1 MSEIEYVV
9 PPAIKVSQDAVFN
22 FADLYNLTK
31 SWFEKHKYDFFEKE
45 YLDTERENKKSCNIR
60 WMSERKV
67 DDYTKFH
74 IDIAITGYDLE
85 DVSLKTCVACKGR
98 IVFQFASYLERDYED
113 MWSHN
118 FFMRFIRSAYDT
130 FVIRGKFSKYKQE
143 LKEETYAL
151 FNQTKSFLRLQEYKA

>member
-45 YLDTERENKKSCNIR
+45 YLDIE
-60 WMSERKV
+60 
-67 DDYTKFH
+67 
-74 IDIAITGYDLE
+74 ITGYDLE